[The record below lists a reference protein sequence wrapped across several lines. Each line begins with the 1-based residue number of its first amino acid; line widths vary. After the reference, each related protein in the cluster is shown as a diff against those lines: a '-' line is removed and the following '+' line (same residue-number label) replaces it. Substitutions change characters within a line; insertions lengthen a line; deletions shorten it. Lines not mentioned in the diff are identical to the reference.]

1 MSYFAFEITELKVVT
16 LAIEADSD
24 EEAYERLLDIDSSSD
39 VLVDAIAAAYPFDNN
54 TNCFGEI
61 LGDVTGNVIIS
72 DGDYKR
78 IIGEYY

>member
-39 VLVDAIAAAYPFDNN
+39 VLVDAIAAAHPFDNN

-61 LGDVTGNVIIS
+61 YGDVTGNVIIS
-72 DGDYKR
+72 DSDYKH
-78 IIGEYY
+78 IMGEYY

>member
-24 EEAYERLLDIDSSSD
+24 EEAYERLLDIDGSSD
-39 VLVDAIAAAYPFDNN
+39 VVVDAIAAAHPFDSNI
-54 TNCFGEI
+54 NCFGEI
-61 LGDVTGNVIIS
+61 LGNVTGNVIIS

-78 IIGEYY
+78 IMGE